1 MPSSSN
7 PVTVPDVTRL
17 LTSTGAEVRATE
29 TRIDGISRRQGRLH
43 HRGGARTGP
52 KPRRAA
58 RRDGANIIGIDICA
72 DIPSNGYPMASR
84 DELDETV
91 ALVES
96 VGGKMLGTVAD
107 VRDFHQVKAAL
118 DAGVEQFGRL
128 DIVLANAGIAP
139 VAFRELT
146 VEEELEQWNDVPR
159 RQPRRRLST
168 PRRRRFRICSRV
180 TGRIDRLHQ
189 LDGRPARASAACRAA
204 GLGTRLPSTGS
215 SGSCARSPMR
225 LHRMNIRV
233 NTVHPTAVNTM
244 MAVNPA
250 MTSFLENYPDG
261 GPHLQN
267 PMPVGL
273 LEPEDI
279 SAAIAY
285 LVSDEAK
292 YVTGVTFP
300 VDAGFCNKL

>member
-1 MPSSSN
+1 MGQLEGK
-7 PVTVPDVTRL
+7 VAFI
-17 LTSTGAEVRATE
+17 TGVAR
-29 TRIDGISRRQGRLH
+29 GQGRSHAIRL
-43 HRGGARTGP
+43 A
-52 KPRRAA
+52 
-58 RRDGANIIGIDICA
+58 RDGADIVGIDICE
-72 DIPSNGYPMASR
+72 DIPANGYPMASR
-84 DELDETV
+84 AELDETV
-91 ALVES
+91 GLVEAE
-96 VGGKMLGTVAD
+96 GAKMLGLVAD
-107 VRDFHQVKAAL
+107 VRDFHQVKSAV

-146 VEEELEQWNDVPR
+146 IEEELEQWKAA
-159 RQPRRRLST
+159 
-168 PRRRRFRICSRV
+168 
-180 TGRIDRLHQ
+180 TGVN
-189 LDGRPARASAACRAA
+189 LDGAYHTAWAAIPHLLAGNRGGAIVFTSSTA
-204 GLGTRLPSTGS
+204 GLKGFGGLQGGGLGYAASKHGIV
-215 SGSCARSPMR
+215 GLMR
-225 LHRMNIRV
+225 TLANALAPLNIRV

-250 MTSFLENYPDG
+250 MTEFLEHYPEG

-285 LVSDEAK
+285 LVSDAAK